1 MDRALLVYTTFPDEE
16 VALSIGET
24 LVRDGLAA
32 CVNVIPGMRSV
43 YSWQGAVVRGAEVVA
58 IVKTRAALRDEVGTA
73 LKERHPYE
81 TPIILYLQPEGGDP
95 GTLAWLFEATAAPAA
110 RD

>member
-43 YSWQGAVVRGAEVVA
+43 YS
-58 IVKTRAALRDEVGTA
+58 
-73 LKERHPYE
+73 
-81 TPIILYLQPEGGDP
+81 
-95 GTLAWLFEATAAPAA
+95 
-110 RD
+110 

>member
-1 MDRALLVYTTFPDEE
+1 MDHALLVYTTFPDEE
-16 VALSIGET
+16 VALSVGET
-24 LVRDGLAA
+24 LVRDGLVA

-43 YSWQGAVVRGAEVVA
+43 YSWQGALERGTEVVA
-58 IVKTRAALRDEVGTA
+58 IIKTRTALRDEVGTA
-73 LKERHPYE
+73 LKARHPYE

-95 GTLAWLFEATAAPAA
+95 GTLTWLFEATRASAA